1 MSGVAEAVSAISS
14 VATPHEPA
22 HGLAQLGI
30 TAFTTTRAAG
40 SFALAGY
47 EPAGAVLQRWTALL
61 HEVGAAGIVSSPQPH
76 GDTVLRHSG
85 GWRGILRT
93 NPADGHACIE
103 RGVALA
109 VSVADCVPVFLA
121 HPSGAVAVLHSG
133 WRGTVARI
141 VDRGVRTLA
150 RVGLSPD
157 ELRAH
162 LGPAICGR
170 CYEVSAEV
178 REQLTGEPATRGGQV
193 DLRAIIAEQLREA
206 GVRQVTMSPSCTRC
220 DNGAFFSHRAGDVGR
235 QVAVIVACS

>member
-1 MSGVAEAVSAISS
+1 MLAT

-22 HGLAQLGI
+22 YGLAQLGV

-40 SFALAGY
+40 SFALAGE
-47 EPAGAVLQRWTALL
+47 EPVGAVLERWTALL
-61 HEVGAAGIVSSPQPH
+61 HDVGAEGIVSSPQPH
-76 GDTVLRHSG
+76 GDTVLRHAG

-93 NPADGHACIE
+93 APADGHACTE
-103 RGVALA
+103 RGVALV

-141 VDRGVRTLA
+141 ADQGVRTLA
-150 RVGLSPD
+150 RLGISPD
-157 ELRAH
+157 ELFAH

-178 REQLTGEPATRGGQV
+178 REQLTGEPATRAGQV
-193 DLRAIIAEQLREA
+193 DLRAIIAEQLHEA
-206 GVRQVTMSPSCTRC
+206 GVGQVTISPSCTRC
-220 DNGAFFSHRAGDVGR
+220 DNGSFFSHRAGDAER
-235 QVAVIVACS
+235 QVAVIVVAA